1 MAYVSIFGGFFK
13 QKEQKNSKL
22 SLSKVLILKAA
33 TKAVV
38 FLRLRSILTTVKV
51 LEFSEWEKLGS
62 ELKISSFWK
71 TILFLTKKEKGFVA
85 KTNSKLWMKTSFWR
99 PNKEVDKQH
108 HFATKVIFHARK
120 ARSFTLTSPILSL
133 PNKRIG
139 SKT

>member
-51 LEFSEWEKLGS
+51 LEFSEWEKLGP
-62 ELKISSFWK
+62 ELKISSF
-71 TILFLTKKEKGFVA
+71 
-85 KTNSKLWMKTSFWR
+85 
-99 PNKEVDKQH
+99 
-108 HFATKVIFHARK
+108 
-120 ARSFTLTSPILSL
+120 
-133 PNKRIG
+133 
-139 SKT
+139 